1 MVLTRHI
8 NEKGCST
15 AAHTWKRGRP
25 RRQDLGLRGTETGRR
40 AASRRAA
47 QPSPPQGSGGA
58 AEEVAPELRRLGA
71 AEEDTPIRRRL
82 GRGGAAER
90 LQGSAPPDCGRTWA
104 SADVGGRWGAAA
116 NQPSL
121 SLPAPRTHAPWISLL
136 LHSEDEKEEQVLGPG
151 YSVGRLPQDLTH
163 MLLRATHNRI
173 EAKRP
178 PPRSRWPDR
187 GRAPSSMPP
196 LAAHRRG
203 GYAEDQGRGG
213 VARRQP

>member
-15 AAHTWKRGRP
+15 AARTWKRGRP

-58 AEEVAPELRRLGA
+58 AEEVAPELHRLGA
-71 AEEDTPIRRRL
+71 AEEDTPVRRRL
-82 GRGGAAER
+82 
-90 LQGSAPPDCGRTWA
+90 GRTWA

-136 LHSEDEKEEQVLGPG
+136 LHSEDEKEEQVLGLG